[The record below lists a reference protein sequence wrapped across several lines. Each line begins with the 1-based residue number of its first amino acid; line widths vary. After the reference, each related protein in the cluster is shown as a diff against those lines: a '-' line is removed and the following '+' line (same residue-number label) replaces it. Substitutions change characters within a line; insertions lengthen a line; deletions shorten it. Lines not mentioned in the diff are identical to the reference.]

1 MLGRRTRTLVPKSAM
16 GFSVSLGLYQS
27 LRVDGIVHDLD
38 DALANSTPFRRL
50 PQGQRMWSSR
60 RSPSIRRCSSSDNLE
75 LRSRLPV
82 TEGMPE
88 DNPASRWLRVGAH
101 RLRDPRPLGSSP
113 GTFMHDPASAQPVS
127 MGAFIHCPLI
137 QPSNTSIAHPIALS
151 TRPIQEAY
159 CRRAKF

>member
-82 TEGMPE
+82 TEGVPE
-88 DNPASRWLRVGAH
+88 DNSASRWLRVGAH

-113 GTFMHDPASAQPVS
+113 G
-127 MGAFIHCPLI
+127 AFIHCPLI
-137 QPSNTSIAHPIALS
+137 QPSNASIAHPIALS